1 MPWFAMYIAAKSKP
15 HCFGCDL
22 QLCYM
27 SSQIGVDFMRWMMEH
42 GHFWNQ
48 HQVIFVLSFK
58 ARKSIRLPMKVCHNM
73 HCRTSPCQRD
83 SINFYQF
90 LRTFLPEKGSTDVQP
105 SPMSLRWYYYD
116 CISSGSIGPQFQDY
130 YDVIFEG
137 YASAMPSPQELRSR
151 VTWHGLVTSLAR
163 GRERLGY
170 SDFLLMN
177 MEPV

>member
-1 MPWFAMYIAAKSKP
+1 MYIAAKSKP

-48 HQVIFVLSFK
+48 QQVIFVLSFK

-90 LRTFLPEKGSTDVQP
+90 LRAFLPEKASTVTNVP
-105 SPMSLRWYYYD
+105 SLVLWID
-116 CISSGSIGPQFQDY
+116 CISSGSIGPEFQDY

-151 VTWHGLVTSLAR
+151 VTWRLVTFLA
-163 GRERLGY
+163 GRERLG
-170 SDFLLMN
+170 
-177 MEPV
+177 

>member
-1 MPWFAMYIAAKSKP
+1 
-15 HCFGCDL
+15 
-22 QLCYM
+22 
-27 SSQIGVDFMRWMMEH
+27 
-42 GHFWNQ
+42 
-48 HQVIFVLSFK
+48 
-58 ARKSIRLPMKVCHNM
+58 
-73 HCRTSPCQRD
+73 
-83 SINFYQF
+83 
-90 LRTFLPEKGSTDVQP
+90 
-105 SPMSLRWYYYD
+105 MSLRWYYYD

-151 VTWHGLVTSLAR
+151 VTWHGLVTSLAG